1 MMDRILKRP
10 MFRMGGR
17 SDDGIMSVRRGYA
30 EGDQVKEPGYFDK
43 SGLGMLLKGIGNEA
57 RKAGAG
63 VYDLGGVPLNAASR
77 FFLGENPGFSGAR
90 FFGLGEE
97 EGIDP
102 NKAMFLGMK
111 TDATPSEMFG
121 GKSLDLG
128 GSAQAEEVSNVE
140 TGGAE
145 ETGTDNSTGTSGRTQ
160 ELSDNDLKTMYEDLL
175 PLFKSELSADEDELK
190 RQKYLELAK
199 FGANILAQ
207 PGGDLV
213 GAIGKAGAPSLE
225 GLTRIAETKRRANQ
239 SAKAMALEAALK
251 QADPGTIMKQV
262 RDIMRLDD
270 SLTKKEALA
279 KVLSTGSATK
289 EATSQ
294 GRIDDYATDLLESD
308 YVKDKKAAK
317 AAAEAVEESNL
328 GIGVFQKDPGEN
340 YTPGDYYIFKNGKV
354 GKYIGKDKNGKDDFA
369 EPGDDNF

>member
-1 MMDRILKRP
+1 MMNRILKRP

-17 SDDGIMSVRRGYA
+17 SDDGIMSVRPGYA
-30 EGDQVKEPGYFDK
+30 EGDSVRADIEKEIYPSNLLGDTSRLLSNIDDAVYNY
-43 SGLGMLLKGIGNEA
+43 GLRPLGNLANYVVGTGDGINTIKKRDSVEDNIDNLIKA
-57 RKAGAG
+57 R
-63 VYDLGGVPLNAASR
+63 
-77 FFLGENPGFSGAR
+77 
-90 FFGLGEE
+90 GLDID
-97 EGIDP
+97 GID
-102 NKAMFLGMK
+102 LI
-111 TDATPSEMFG
+111 
-121 GKSLDLG
+121 
-128 GSAQAEEVSNVE
+128 GSAQASENNLPPSLR
-140 TGGAE
+140 GKK
-145 ETGTDNSTGTSGRTQ
+145 TDTTDSTTDDQTK

-207 PGGDLV
+207 PGGDLI
-213 GAIGKAGAPSLE
+213 GSIGKAAAPSIE
-225 GLTRIAETKRRANQ
+225 GLTRVAETKRKTDAA
-239 SAKAMALEAALK
+239 AKAMALEAALK
-251 QADPGTIMKQV
+251 QADPGTIRKQV
-262 RDIMRLDD
+262 NDIMSLDP
-270 SLTKKEALA
+270 SLSKTEALA

-308 YVKDKKAAK
+308 YVKDKKAGK
-317 AAAEAVEESNL
+317 SAAEAVEESGL

-354 GKYIGKDKNGKDDFA
+354 GKYVGKDKNGKDDFA

>member
-1 MMDRILKRP
+1 MMNRILKRP

-43 SGLGMLLKGIGNEA
+43 SGLGMLLKGIGTEA

-97 EGIDP
+97 EGVDP
-102 NKAMFLGMK
+102 NKAMFLGME
-111 TDATPSEMFG
+111 TEATPSEMFA

-128 GSAQAEEVSNVE
+128 TAAQADDSDIPSVSNDKS
-140 TGGAE
+140 T
-145 ETGTDNSTGTSGRTQ
+145 TTTDTDTKTQ

-207 PGGDLV
+207 PGGDL
-213 GAIGKAGAPSLE
+213 IGSIGRAAAPSIE
-225 GLTRIAETKRRANQ
+225 GLTRVAETKRRSDAA
-239 SAKAMALEAALK
+239 AKAMALEAALK
-251 QADPGTIMKQV
+251 QADPGTIRKQV
-262 RDIMRLDD
+262 NDIMSLDP
-270 SLTKKEALA
+270 SLSKTEALA

-289 EATSQ
+289 EATAQ
-294 GRIDDYATDLLESD
+294 GRIDDYSTDLLESD

-317 AAAEAVEESNL
+317 AAAEAIEESGL
-328 GIGVFQKDPGEN
+328 GIGKFNKLPESQDDLEVGE
-340 YTPGDYYIFKNGKV
+340 YYIKKDGSVRRFDGEKLLTPSDEGFK
-354 GKYIGKDKNGKDDFA
+354 
-369 EPGDDNF
+369 

>member
-1 MMDRILKRP
+1 MMNRILKRP

-17 SDDGIMSVRRGYA
+17 SDDGIMSVRRGYK
-30 EGDQVKEPGYFDK
+30 EGEQVTEPGYFDK
-43 SGLGMLLKGIGNEA
+43 SGLGMLLKGLGTEL
-57 RKAGAG
+57 RKASAAT
-63 VYDLGGVPLNAASR
+63 YDLGAAPINLASR
-77 FFLGENPGFSGAR
+77 FFLGENPGYSGAK

-97 EGIDP
+97 EGVDP
-102 NKAMFLGMK
+102 NVSYFLGIPTK
-111 TDATPSEMFG
+111 AETTELFG
-121 GKSLDLG
+121 GKGIDLG
-128 GSAQAEEVSNVE
+128 GSANAEEP
-140 TGGAE
+140 GAG
-145 ETGTDNSTGTSGRTQ
+145 TGTGAGADTGTGTSGKAQ

-175 PLFKSELSADEDELK
+175 PLFKSELSADEDELR

-213 GAIGKAGAPSLE
+213 GTIGKAAAPSLE
-225 GLTRIAETKRRANQ
+225 GLTRVAETKRRTDAA
-239 SAKAMALEAALK
+239 AKSLALEAALK

-262 RDIMRLDD
+262 RDIMRLDS
-270 SLTKKEALA
+270 SLTQKEALA

-289 EATSQ
+289 EATAQ
-294 GRIDDYATDLLESD
+294 GRIDDYSEDLLESD
-308 YVKDKKAAK
+308 YVEDKKAAK
-317 AAAEAVEESNL
+317 AAAEAIEESNL

-354 GKYIGKDKNGKDDFA
+354 GKYVGKDKNGKDDFA

>member
-1 MMDRILKRP
+1 

-17 SDDGIMSVRRGYA
+17 SDEGIMSVRRGYA
-30 EGDQVKEPGYFDK
+30 EGDSVRADIEKEIYPSNLLGDTSRLLSNVDDALYNY
-43 SGLGMLLKGIGNEA
+43 GLRPLGNLANYIVGTGDGINTIKKRDSVEDNIDSLIKA
-57 RKAGAG
+57 R
-63 VYDLGGVPLNAASR
+63 
-77 FFLGENPGFSGAR
+77 
-90 FFGLGEE
+90 GLDID
-97 EGIDP
+97 GIDL
-102 NKAMFLGMK
+102 M
-111 TDATPSEMFG
+111 
-121 GKSLDLG
+121 
-128 GSAQAEEVSNVE
+128 GSAQASENDLPPSLR
-140 TGGAE
+140 GKK
-145 ETGTDNSTGTSGRTQ
+145 TDTITTDTDTKTQ

-289 EATSQ
+289 EATAQ
-294 GRIDDYATDLLESD
+294 GRIDDYSTDLLESD

-317 AAAEAVEESNL
+317 AAAEAIEESGL
-328 GIGVFQKDPGEN
+328 GIGKFNKLPESQDDLEVGE
-340 YTPGDYYIFKNGKV
+340 YYIKKDGSVRRFDGEKLLTPSDEGFK
-354 GKYIGKDKNGKDDFA
+354 
-369 EPGDDNF
+369 

>member
-10 MFRMGGR
+10 MFKMGGR

-90 FFGLGEE
+90 FFGLGE

-289 EATSQ
+289 EATAQ
-294 GRIDDYATDLLESD
+294 GRIDDYSTDLLESD

-317 AAAEAVEESNL
+317 AAAEAIEESGL
-328 GIGVFQKDPGEN
+328 GIGRFNKLPESQDDLEVGE
-340 YTPGDYYIFKNGKV
+340 YYIKKDGSVRRFDGEKLLTPSDEGFK
-354 GKYIGKDKNGKDDFA
+354 
-369 EPGDDNF
+369 

>member
-1 MMDRILKRP
+1 MMNRILKRP

-43 SGLGMLLKGIGNEA
+43 SGLGMLLKGIGTEA

-97 EGIDP
+97 EGVDP
-102 NKAMFLGMK
+102 NKAMFLGME
-111 TDATPSEMFG
+111 TEATPSEMFA

-128 GSAQAEEVSNVE
+128 TAAQADDSDIPSVSNDKS
-140 TGGAE
+140 T
-145 ETGTDNSTGTSGRTQ
+145 TTTDTDTKTQ

-262 RDIMRLDD
+262 RDIMRLDPD
-270 SLTKKEALA
+270 ISKKDALA

-289 EATSQ
+289 EATAQ
-294 GRIDDYATDLLESD
+294 GRIDDYSTDLLESD

-317 AAAEAVEESNL
+317 AAAEAIEESNL

-340 YTPGDYYIFKNGKV
+340 YTPGDYYIFENGKV

>member
-1 MMDRILKRP
+1 MMNRILKRP

-17 SDDGIMSVRRGYA
+17 SDDGIMSVRPGYA
-30 EGDQVKEPGYFDK
+30 EGDSVRDDIEKEIYP
-43 SGLGMLLKGIGNEA
+43 SSLLGLTNRVTGGINDLLYNYGVRPLGNIAQYITKTNPDYIEPRNSKERMIDLVLKNRGLDTDGINLMSSAEA
-57 RKAGAG
+57 SEPDES
-63 VYDLGGVPLNAASR
+63 DLPPSLRG
-77 FFLGENPGFSGAR
+77 
-90 FFGLGEE
+90 
-97 EGIDP
+97 
-102 NKAMFLGMK
+102 KK
-111 TDATPSEMFG
+111 TDT
-121 GKSLDLG
+121 
-128 GSAQAEEVSNVE
+128 
-140 TGGAE
+140 
-145 ETGTDNSTGTSGRTQ
+145 TDDSKT
-160 ELSDNDLKTMYEDLL
+160 EKLSDNDLKTMYEDLL

-207 PGGDLV
+207 PGGDL
-213 GAIGKAGAPSLE
+213 IGSIGRAAAPSIE
-225 GLTRIAETKRRANQ
+225 GLTRVAETKRRSDA

-308 YVKDKKAAK
+308 YVKDKKAGK
-317 AAAEAVEESNL
+317 SAAEAVEESGL

-354 GKYIGKDKNGKDDFA
+354 GKYVGKDKNGKDDFA

>member
-1 MMDRILKRP
+1 MMNRILKRP

-17 SDDGIMSVRRGYA
+17 SDDGIMSVRPGYA
-30 EGDQVKEPGYFDK
+30 EGDSVRADIEKEIYPSNLLGDTSRLLSNVDDAIYNY
-43 SGLGMLLKGIGNEA
+43 GLRPLGNLA
-57 RKAGAG
+57 NYVVGTG
-63 VYDLGGVPLNAASR
+63 
-77 FFLGENPGFSGAR
+77 
-90 FFGLGEE
+90 
-97 EGIDP
+97 EGINTIKKRDSVED
-102 NKAMFLGMK
+102 NIDSLIKARG
-111 TDATPSEMFG
+111 
-121 GKSLDLG
+121 LDIDGIDLM
-128 GSAQAEEVSNVE
+128 GSAEASEPDESDLPPSS
-140 TGGAE
+140 T
-145 ETGTDNSTGTSGRTQ
+145 TDNQTK

-207 PGGDLV
+207 PGGDL
-213 GAIGKAGAPSLE
+213 IGSIGRAAAPSIE
-225 GLTRIAETKRRANQ
+225 GLTRVAETKRKTDAG
-239 SAKAMALEAALK
+239 AKAMALEAALK

-262 RDIMRLDD
+262 RDIMRLDP
-270 SLTKKEALA
+270 SLSKKDALA

-289 EATSQ
+289 EATAQ

-317 AAAEAVEESNL
+317 AAAEAIEESNL

-354 GKYIGKDKNGKDDFA
+354 GKYVGKDKNGKDDFA